1 MMNRELDVMAEQE
14 LGIVCWPKVSEK
26 LSAIFQAWMRKHAEL
41 IDEMADYFY
50 SKGNRGLDAPIN
62 FRDVLY
68 ELFLEDSR
76 EYDNHKWLVDNL
88 K

>member
-1 MMNRELDVMAEQE
+1 MTNRELDVMAEQE

-26 LSAIFQAWMRKHAEL
+26 LSAIFQAWMDKHSENIEYL
-41 IDEMADYFY
+41 SEHFY
-50 SKGNRGLDAPIN
+50 SKKNNTRN

-68 ELFLEDSR
+68 ELFFDDSCD
-76 EYDNHKWLVDNL
+76 YDNHKWLIDNL